1 MRRDAVVGFLLVSV
15 FALGSVLVLAGYV
28 LGRMGTPEVKADQAP
43 PSPISQQVSV
53 ALTPLPSPL
62 PSPLPAPVPSAPVRG
77 EATEPPQSSPE
88 PAPAVSEPPVEAQ
101 PAPAPVPELA
111 SQLPE
116 QSAQLQAL
124 LQSQQEEAAQQEA
137 AAEEEAARHAAAL
150 EALARLRSADV
161 ELASGDTDG
170 VDEVLGNAE
179 STLPGRT
186 RLDLEAAR
194 AALAQ
199 SDLYQA
205 REYIEAALA
214 ERRLP

>member
-1 MRRDAVVGFLLVSV
+1 MRRDALVGFLLVGV

-28 LGRMGTPEVKADQAP
+28 LGRMGRPEVKADQAP
-43 PSPISQQVSV
+43 PPPISQQVTV

-62 PSPLPAPVPSAPVRG
+62 PVPVPTDSVRS
-77 EATEPPQSSPE
+77 EATEPPQSSPVST
-88 PAPAVSEPPVEAQ
+88 PAVSEPPVEAQ

-111 SQLPE
+111 SQPPE

-124 LQSQQEEAAQQEA
+124 LQSQQDEAAQQEA
-137 AAEEEAARHAAAL
+137 AAEDEAARHAAAL
-150 EALARLRSADV
+150 DALARLRSADV

-170 VDEVLGNAE
+170 VDDVLGQAE
-179 STLPGRT
+179 STLPGRP